1 MSITAEA
8 KRTRKKFGNALGGE
22 KTNADISARSY
33 GLRFLVWRPR
43 SLDSAILLFLV
54 LDLR

>member
-8 KRTRKKFGNALGGE
+8 ERTRKKFVNALGGE
-22 KTNADISARSY
+22 KINADVPARSY
-33 GLRFLVWRPR
+33 GLRFLVWRLR

-54 LDLR
+54 LDLQ